1 MSAPPRR
8 PIRPK
13 AVVATQPMGQ
23 STLSGATIQP
33 TIEMVNPGGP
43 LPNAVERGIQKFA
56 QLILYGVAMI
66 AIWAAL
72 LSIAFDD
79 SGDNT
84 NFLFLG
90 IGGLVSAG
98 MAIGLVEFQ
107 RRKGGDEL
115 HSVHDYLIGMGFF
128 FMAVG
133 VIWGARWMMG
143 ILGENGVDWILES
156 GVAYSDGSEWH
167 PSANGIYIQMGACL
181 LMVAGQYMYLDR
193 LKGKTTFGWSVM
205 AFAPLALVL
214 VGFNVWMG
222 WANNDVSWEIGIA
235 IVSMTAVSMFLAL
248 RSDSFTIFAV
258 VAVVSGLIP
267 ILYEWNNNPPELDG
281 TGSAMSLLI
290 FIIIFQ
296 GWLAADHRLQK
307 DKMQLTSAFL
317 VGEVILAMLIA
328 RSEDLH
334 LVLGFLKQSE
344 LGMLSDVLTLQV
356 ALWLA
361 VLLAYFPA
369 ALNQRIPY
377 MPIGLAG
384 CLFIIVPEA
393 GLIPWTVTILMLP
406 YLLIISDKT
415 RKWVANMTVLAA
427 GGSFFIQSY
436 MAGGFHYEHFE
447 ALILCSLVIT
457 GEFAR
462 QRGNLSNWAHF
473 SMLGLLVLSDSVLFG
488 EDPWIPWIIVGYTIV
503 SSWMMMRNAEIN
515 DNPNE
520 AFEGSAATFASIL
533 ITIILSWAGRLEM
546 PFLDSITDKMDGFNL
561 PLAIVGLGIYAAMR
575 QYKLIELDL
584 GSLLS
589 WGDEKRKQII
599 PVFDSETNAWLIPE
613 PDPNAPPA
621 WVVKSWG
628 PLGRMSLL
636 GSMVLFTIAV
646 ATVNNEAISSNLI
659 WPLAMLIP
667 VGIVI
672 KEVIDDD
679 EASSLGRMI
688 ATWTIF
694 AMALPVSMKMIW
706 ESGHAEELLTN
717 SLVLDLI
724 LLSGPIGVSIM
735 LTKKGLNDDALN
747 VSADRMTFFGLLA
760 LGMLDSSGGILFLAM
775 YLLVFQRSLKHRHN
789 LVLILAPIALL
800 LYSDRFI
807 WDGATIGSIIG
818 AVDFGSYDL
827 TEITFLGLTRFSGII
842 MASTALIILGKGV
855 SDRHNGLKDGVIE
868 TPMAAP
874 AVWLAIGLLAVLP
887 EASWLLLSLTMMIG
901 FYSWLSGRIQFIPW
915 MPLFTLVSFWFGFS
929 WDSNFSHFTVGEFVS
944 HTLLGTGFVTMVLN
958 RMAQSGTLYR
968 WADEPI
974 VNPDASPSSFNL
986 ELVSGRERMIEIMRI
1001 WTLVCLT
1008 ASYDAFDGIGT
1019 VLGALWATWDTYVRG
1034 QKYLILG
1041 TPLLQAFAAW
1051 NIIEHIVPSEQM
1063 AQDVIVGTVLM
1074 ANGLLMTMLAT
1085 KVDIAWSW
1093 KQFKWND
1100 ETDYYSWLDRIG
1112 IMAICYF
1119 LIGLTW
1125 ALGSA
1130 DIEGAMWTMWAVYL
1144 AGIAIQGF
1152 RDDTETP
1159 WRRGFGSFGTLFS
1172 IFMLST
1178 TFADDL
1184 FTYVTWMLMGIVAF
1198 GFGILYMNRMG
1209 DSDTLYEQAPVAE
1222 IAEKVYESEEMEEGS
1237 DEATE
1242 EEEAEEEHSE
1252 DEVVVVEEDEEK
1264 VDEAAEEEAEEE
1276 KSLLAL
1282 ATEVDLKIPT
1292 SQGVGM
1298 TAGIV
1303 MAAAQQQVA
1312 QNVVPTGGGFS
1323 MAIDPQVM
1331 AAIQS
1336 TLARTPH
1343 VGFRPIISMLPNGNF
1358 KIDFAPL

>member
-1 MSAPPRR
+1 
-8 PIRPK
+8 
-13 AVVATQPMGQ
+13 
-23 STLSGATIQP
+23 
-33 TIEMVNPGGP
+33 
-43 LPNAVERGIQKFA
+43 
-56 QLILYGVAMI
+56 
-66 AIWAAL
+66 
-72 LSIAFDD
+72 
-79 SGDNT
+79 
-84 NFLFLG
+84 
-90 IGGLVSAG
+90 
-98 MAIGLVEFQ
+98 
-107 RRKGGDEL
+107 
-115 HSVHDYLIGMGFF
+115 
-128 FMAVG
+128 
-133 VIWGARWMMG
+133 
-143 ILGENGVDWILES
+143 
-156 GVAYSDGSEWH
+156 
-167 PSANGIYIQMGACL
+167 
-181 LMVAGQYMYLDR
+181 
-193 LKGKTTFGWSVM
+193 
-205 AFAPLALVL
+205 
-214 VGFNVWMG
+214 
-222 WANNDVSWEIGIA
+222 
-235 IVSMTAVSMFLAL
+235 
-248 RSDSFTIFAV
+248 
-258 VAVVSGLIP
+258 
-267 ILYEWNNNPPELDG
+267 
-281 TGSAMSLLI
+281 
-290 FIIIFQ
+290 
-296 GWLAADHRLQK
+296 
-307 DKMQLTSAFL
+307 
-317 VGEVILAMLIA
+317 
-328 RSEDLH
+328 
-334 LVLGFLKQSE
+334 
-344 LGMLSDVLTLQV
+344 
-356 ALWLA
+356 
-361 VLLAYFPA
+361 
-369 ALNQRIPY
+369 
-377 MPIGLAG
+377 
-384 CLFIIVPEA
+384 
-393 GLIPWTVTILMLP
+393 
-406 YLLIISDKT
+406 
-415 RKWVANMTVLAA
+415 
-427 GGSFFIQSY
+427 
-436 MAGGFHYEHFE
+436 
-447 ALILCSLVIT
+447 
-457 GEFAR
+457 
-462 QRGNLSNWAHF
+462 
-473 SMLGLLVLSDSVLFG
+473 
-488 EDPWIPWIIVGYTIV
+488 
-503 SSWMMMRNAEIN
+503 
-515 DNPNE
+515 
-520 AFEGSAATFASIL
+520 
-533 ITIILSWAGRLEM
+533 
-546 PFLDSITDKMDGFNL
+546 
-561 PLAIVGLGIYAAMR
+561 
-575 QYKLIELDL
+575 
-584 GSLLS
+584 
-589 WGDEKRKQII
+589 
-599 PVFDSETNAWLIPE
+599 
-613 PDPNAPPA
+613 
-621 WVVKSWG
+621 
-628 PLGRMSLL
+628 
-636 GSMVLFTIAV
+636 
-646 ATVNNEAISSNLI
+646 
-659 WPLAMLIP
+659 MLIP

-672 KEVIDDD
+672 KEVIDDE

-706 ESGHAEELLTN
+706 ESGHAAELLTN

-789 LVLILAPIALL
+789 LVLSLAPIALL

-842 MASTALIILGKGV
+842 MASTALMILGKGV
-855 SDRHNGLKDGVIE
+855 SDRHHGLKDGAIE

-874 AVWLAIGLLAVLP
+874 TVWLAIGLLAVLP
-887 EASWLLLSLTMMIG
+887 EASWLLLALTMMLG

-974 VNPDASPSSFNL
+974 LNPDASPSSFNL
-986 ELVSGRERMIEIMRI
+986 GLVSGRERMIEIMRI

-1093 KQFKWND
+1093 KQFKWDN

-1125 ALGSA
+1125 ALGDA

-1152 RDDTETP
+1152 RDETETP
-1159 WRRGFGSFGTLFS
+1159 WRRGFGSFGTLFA

-1178 TFADDL
+1178 TFSDDI

-1209 DSDTLYEQAPVAE
+1209 DTDTLYAQAPIAE
-1222 IAEKVYESEEMEEGS
+1222 TTEKVYETEETEEES

-1242 EEEAEEEHSE
+1242 EEEAEEETS
-1252 DEVVVVEEDEEK
+1252 DEEA
-1264 VDEAAEEEAEEE
+1264 VEVEEAEEE
-1276 KSLLAL
+1276 VDEATEEEGAEEEKGLLAL

-1298 TAGIV
+1298 SAGIV

-1312 QNVVPTGGGFS
+1312 QNIVPTGGGFS

-1343 VGFRPIISMLPNGNF
+1343 DGFQP
-1358 KIDFAPL
+1358 

>member
-8 PIRPK
+8 PIRSK
-13 AVVATQPMGQ
+13 AVTATQSIGQ

-43 LPNAVERGIQKFA
+43 LPNAVEKGIQKFA

-90 IGGLVSAG
+90 IGGLASAG

-143 ILGENGVDWILES
+143 FLGENEFDWILES
-156 GVAYSDGSEWH
+156 GVPYSDGSEWH

-267 ILYEWNNNPPELDG
+267 ILYEWNNNPPEIDG
-281 TGSAMSLLI
+281 TGSAMSLMI

-436 MAGGFHYEHFE
+436 MAGGFHYQHFE

-488 EDPWIPWIIVGYTIV
+488 EDPWIPWIIVAYTIV
-503 SSWMMMRNAEIN
+503 SSWMMMRSAEIN

-546 PFLDSITDKMDGFNL
+546 PFLESITDKMDGFNL

-599 PVFDSETNAWLIPE
+599 PVFDSDTNAWLIPE
-613 PDPNAPPA
+613 PDPDAPPA

-659 WPLAMLIP
+659 WPLSMLIP

-775 YLLVFQRSLKHRHN
+775 YLLVFQRSLEHRHN
-789 LVLILAPIALL
+789 LVLSLAPIALL

-818 AVDFGSYDL
+818 AIDFGSYDL

-855 SDRHNGLKDGVIE
+855 SDRHNGLKDGAIE

-874 AVWLAIGLLAVLP
+874 AAWLAIGLLAVLP
-887 EASWLLLSLTMMIG
+887 EASWLLLALTMMLG

-968 WADEPI
+968 WADEPTL
-974 VNPDASPSSFNL
+974 NPDATPSSFNL
-986 ELVSGRERMIEIMRI
+986 ELVSGRERMIEIMRL

-1074 ANGLLMTMLAT
+1074 VNGMLMTMLAT
-1085 KVDIAWSW
+1085 KADIAWSW
-1093 KQFKWND
+1093 KQFKWDD

-1125 ALGSA
+1125 ALGDA
-1130 DIEGAMWTMWAVYL
+1130 EIEGAMWTMWAVYL

-1152 RDDTETP
+1152 RDETETP
-1159 WRRGFGSFGTLFS
+1159 WRRGFGSFGTLFA

-1178 TFADDL
+1178 TFSDDII
-1184 FTYVTWMLMGIVAF
+1184 TYVTWMLMGIVAF

-1209 DSDTLYEQAPVAE
+1209 DTDTLYEQAPVAE
-1222 IAEKVYESEEMEEGS
+1222 IAEKVYESEETEDESDEVVEEEEAEEEAVEVEAAEEEA

-1242 EEEAEEEHSE
+1242 EEEAEEE
-1252 DEVVVVEEDEEK
+1252 K
-1264 VDEAAEEEAEEE
+1264 G
-1276 KSLLAL
+1276 LLAL
-1282 ATEVDLKIPT
+1282 ATEVDPKIPT

-1303 MAAAQQQVA
+1303 MAAPQQQVA
-1312 QNVVPTGGGFS
+1312 QNVVPTGAGFS
-1323 MAIDPQVM
+1323 MAIDPQIM
-1331 AAIQS
+1331 AVIQN

-1343 VGFRPIISMLPNGNF
+1343 EGFQPIISMLPNGNF